1 MDFVEG
7 PPECSGQP
15 RGALNLFWG
24 EQLVQTS
31 CRSRR
36 PVSVKQRSV
45 GLPPRWR
52 RDGSNTAA
60 SRLADGAKLS
70 TLVSQEAKVLSRRI
84 ACSGAAAAMT
94 PAEEDFLLAA
104 CRVLQSM
111 DEKGDFVLPVG
122 CWRELLQELELSE
135 DSDAACFL
143 MDFVEPFSKGCFTY
157 APLMEALQAP
167 GDNETH
173 EAPASALAGYG
184 VSRGDMVQDAVQTSS
199 GYPDPLQNTA
209 ATDAGPRPGGISH
222 FPFPTSPSGMSPT
235 DERPAAMQPSPRVAS
250 PTKQALQ
257 AQDLNAEV
265 VDEAFWQRC
274 GPSIQRLFFQWD
286 CNQLTNPAFQGHM
299 QRLLGTG
306 VDISH
311 SESEFLRLIN
321 KHLSARTMKFASLMS
336 ALRRD
341 AHNTAARQ
349 TGGSCIYA
357 ASSYA
362 GSAYEPSE
370 AGSEAS
376 AAGRPSLGLDGFSRG
391 GRRHFSTRTENAVL
405 PNGPPRT
412 LGRLP
417 EESIAQ
423 QEGREGHA
431 AASPGPSSPEQ
442 QVDIFGRK
450 IANPLNRPHSR
461 PDPDSVSVIS
471 AAQSITSEADQQRE
485 VFSYRNRN
493 GHGNILAWDVA
504 SRAVTPPHQRQG
516 RHMATDPEK
525 GIPRLHVS
533 SGIFS

>member
-1 MDFVEG
+1 
-7 PPECSGQP
+7 
-15 RGALNLFWG
+15 
-24 EQLVQTS
+24 
-31 CRSRR
+31 
-36 PVSVKQRSV
+36 
-45 GLPPRWR
+45 
-52 RDGSNTAA
+52 
-60 SRLADGAKLS
+60 
-70 TLVSQEAKVLSRRI
+70 
-84 ACSGAAAAMT
+84 
-94 PAEEDFLLAA
+94 
-104 CRVLQSM
+104 
-111 DEKGDFVLPVG
+111 
-122 CWRELLQELELSE
+122 
-135 DSDAACFL
+135 

-167 GDNETH
+167 EDNETQ
-173 EAPASALAGYG
+173 APAPEAAPGYG
-184 VSRGDMVQDAVQTSS
+184 VARGDMVEDAAQTSS

-209 ATDAGPRPGGISH
+209 AIDAGPRPGGSSH

-235 DERPAAMQPSPRVAS
+235 DERPAAMQPSPRAAN
-250 PTKQALQ
+250 PTKEALQ
-257 AQDLNAEV
+257 TDPPAEV

-311 SESEFLRLIN
+311 PESEFLRLIN

-349 TGGSCIYA
+349 TGGSCVYA

-391 GRRHFSTRTENAVL
+391 GRRHFNTRTENAVL
-405 PNGPPRT
+405 PNDPPRT

-423 QEGREGHA
+423 QEGRQGHA
-431 AASPGPSSPEQ
+431 AESPGPSTPEQ
-442 QVDIFGRK
+442 QVDIFGRR
-450 IANPLNRPHSR
+450 IAYPLNRPHSR
-461 PDPDSVSVIS
+461 PDPDSVSVVS

-493 GHGNILAWDVA
+493 GHGNILAWDVE